1 MLDVVLSVS
10 LLISFAILITHS
22 VRQQWSIVTIAQEY
36 LKHFQCCFWLVFW
49 NPVTSN
55 ICECFKHTQDSNI
68 NIHQQSDHYHQ
79 RTMNPSNIKNRL
91 LETLHWQ
98 MTDEAAKNRIHKKE
112 ILLYDLHSVMISI
125 QNTTYMCP
133 LPWNVRY
140 VNECSLGDVAFGAKL
155 ST

>member
-1 MLDVVLSVS
+1 MTNRPRIEFCILMCDEIHLLLPSSKLLIAQNITSIRFITMIYQWLIDTYPYTDGFYVCICQS

-91 LETLHWQ
+91 LETLH
-98 MTDEAAKNRIHKKE
+98 
-112 ILLYDLHSVMISI
+112 
-125 QNTTYMCP
+125 
-133 LPWNVRY
+133 
-140 VNECSLGDVAFGAKL
+140 
-155 ST
+155 